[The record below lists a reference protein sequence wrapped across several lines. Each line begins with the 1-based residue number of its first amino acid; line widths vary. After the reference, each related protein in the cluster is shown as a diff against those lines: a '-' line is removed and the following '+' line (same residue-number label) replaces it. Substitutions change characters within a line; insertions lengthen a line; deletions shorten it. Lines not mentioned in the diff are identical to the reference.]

1 MNLFDSIFGRVP
13 RCSRCGHPV
22 IKTHRFRVV
31 HHRFLFFRWD
41 TIEHRS
47 CHHPQMNPEVT
58 FRPKPIPGREFCDL
72 FGPSEE
78 ELARSIYE
86 DGK

>member
-1 MNLFDSIFGRVP
+1 
-13 RCSRCGHPV
+13 
-22 IKTHRFRVV
+22 
-31 HHRFLFFRWD
+31 
-41 TIEHRS
+41 
-47 CHHPQMNPEVT
+47 MNPEVT
-58 FRPKPIPGREFCDL
+58 FRPKPIPGRQFCDL